1 MSDTINETK
10 QALLDSLGELV
21 RKLGAQSVLTSQVVA
36 DRFGLHTTD
45 LEVLDLLSMKGRA
58 LAGDIARATS
68 LTPGATTAL
77 IDRLEKAG
85 YVKREADERDRRR
98 TVVVVQKDA
107 IEPIARVYRPMQQRN
122 FALWSEYSEDELR
135 LISDFI
141 ERSTALAATG
151 AMEIRAEA

>member
-1 MSDTINETK
+1 MSDTINESK
-10 QALLDSLGELV
+10 QRLLEALGERV
-21 RKLGAQSVLTSQVVA
+21 RKLGAQSVLTSHVVA

-45 LEVLDLLSMKGRA
+45 LEVLDLLTMEDRA
-58 LAGDIARATS
+58 LAGDIARATG

-107 IEPIARVYRPMQQRN
+107 IEPIARVYGPMQQRM

-135 LISDFI
+135 LITDFLA
-141 ERSTALAATG
+141 RSTTLAATC
-151 AMEIRAEA
+151 AADIREKP